1 VELSGP
7 STNASVRYN
16 RELSVDVL
24 SDLGNAKENGSVT
37 FSLRNTDVRQT
48 KPPSNSEHF
57 FPEGIDQRDEREI
70 DFDSFEERWITRLRL
85 LWSKRKLLG
94 RVAAIGLV
102 CGAVIALLLRSE
114 YQSSVQLMPPDGQ
127 SGSGMAMLAALTAKT
142 GGAISGLAGDLLG
155 VKGSGDLF
163 VGMLRTRTVEDRLI
177 QKFDLRKAYR
187 VKLEEDA
194 RKDLEKNTGIN
205 ADRKSGIISIT
216 VTDRNPQRAAALAQ
230 AYVDELDALVAQVSV
245 SSARRERMFLE
256 ERLKTVKI
264 DLDQASQ
271 DLSQFSS
278 KNGTIDL
285 KEQGRAMVE
294 GAAKLQGELIAAE
307 SELKG
312 LMQIYAPNNVR
323 VRSVQAR
330 VSELRSD
337 LDKIGG
343 SPDVANAADDA
354 KSAGYPSI
362 RQLPILAVTYADLY
376 RRTKVQ
382 EAVYETLTQEYELAK
397 VQEAKETPSVR
408 ILDEPVVPERKSF
421 PPRTLIT
428 LACGLLA
435 FCGGV
440 LLVLARS
447 KWQQIDPG
455 RPSKVFADEMLHSVA
470 ARMPWAPPNGSRL
483 HAATH
488 YAWLRLVRRSGS
500 SPE

>member
-1 VELSGP
+1 M
-7 STNASVRYN
+7 
-16 RELSVDVL
+16 
-24 SDLGNAKENGSVT
+24 
-37 FSLRNTDVRQT
+37 
-48 KPPSNSEHF
+48 PPVKQRSNSEHF
-57 FPEGIDQRDEREI
+57 FPEDIDQRDAREF
-70 DFDSFEERWITRLRL
+70 DFAGFEERWITRLRL
-85 LWSKRKLLG
+85 LWRKRMFLSK
-94 RVAAIGLV
+94 VAGFGLF
-102 CGAVIALLLRSE
+102 CGIAIALLLHSE

-177 QKFDLRKAYR
+177 EKFDLRKAYG
-187 VKLEEDA
+187 VKIEEDA
-194 RKDLEKNTGIN
+194 RKGLEKNTGIS
-205 ADRKSGIISIT
+205 ADRKSGIITIT
-216 VTDRNPQRAAALAQ
+216 VTDRNPQRAAALAK
-230 AYVDELDALVAQVSV
+230 AYVDELDALVSQVSV
-245 SSARRERMFLE
+245 SAARRERMFLE
-256 ERLKTVKI
+256 ERLKAVKI

-278 KNGTIDL
+278 KNATIDL

-294 GAAKLQGELIAAE
+294 SAAKLQGELIAAE

-337 LDKIGG
+337 LEKIGG
-343 SPDVANAADDA
+343 SSDAGSATDDT
-354 KSAGYPSI
+354 KLPEYPSI

-408 ILDEPVVPERKSF
+408 ILDEPAVPERKSF

-428 LACGLLA
+428 LGCGFLSFWAGMLW
-435 FCGGV
+435 V
-440 LLVLARS
+440 LGQS
-447 KWQQIDPG
+447 KWQQLDSG
-455 RPSKVFADEMLHSVA
+455 RPAKVFVQEMRDSIA
-470 ARMPWAPPNGSRL
+470 TRMPWAPPNGSRL

-488 YAWLRLVRRSGS
+488 HAWLRLVRRSGS
-500 SPE
+500 GVE